1 MTAGAYQLLA
11 PLGEGGMGSVWAA
24 THVPSGREV
33 ALKFVKGRPDAHH
46 SGRLLREAWAAS
58 AIDHPNVVEVFEV
71 FEHVPGVPVIAMAR
85 LRGATLR
92 QPLEQRGSLG
102 LLETAALLRPVV
114 SAIEAAHA
122 RGIVHRDLKP
132 ENIFLDE
139 STGVKRV
146 KVVDFGIAKLVAPE
160 GGLATWS
167 TLTMTGAAVGTPC
180 YMAPE
185 QAWGEAVDHRA
196 DIWALGV
203 VLYECLSGVR
213 PIEGD
218 TFGQFLKNI
227 SRSGIMP
234 LSALVPELPE
244 VLSTLVDR
252 MLLRDREQRPR
263 DLAEVASVLSR
274 FAG

>member
-1 MTAGAYQLLA
+1 
-11 PLGEGGMGSVWAA
+11 
-24 THVPSGREV
+24 
-33 ALKFVKGRPDAHH
+33 
-46 SGRLLREAWAAS
+46 
-58 AIDHPNVVEVFEV
+58 
-71 FEHVPGVPVIAMAR
+71 
-85 LRGATLR
+85 
-92 QPLEQRGSLG
+92 
-102 LLETAALLRPVV
+102 
-114 SAIEAAHA
+114 
-122 RGIVHRDLKP
+122 
-132 ENIFLDE
+132 
-139 STGVKRV
+139 
-146 KVVDFGIAKLVAPE
+146 
-160 GGLATWS
+160 
-167 TLTMTGAAVGTPC
+167 MTGAAVGTPC